1 MNSSAFQLNKVRRLI
16 KTQGRLVEVTRQ
28 NRDKFNEPN
37 GEAEVFSITGVFH
50 ETTSYLSKTGS
61 DGSTVRAKPS
71 PMLLCLWDDIKNI
84 KHTDQVI
91 LNNHIYNIGEIK
103 NLCEADVVGDI
114 SLEEVQT
121 NGTSDELSV

>member
-16 KTQGRLVEVTRQ
+16 KAQGRSVIVTRQ
-28 NRDKFNEPN
+28 GKNKFNEPN

-50 ETTSYLSKTGS
+50 EITSYLSKTGS

-71 PMLLCLWDDIKNI
+71 PMLMCLWDDINKI
-84 KHTDQVI
+84 KHTDQI
-91 LNNHIYNIGEIK
+91 IMNNHTYNIGEIK

-121 NGTSDELSV
+121 NGAD

>member
-16 KTQGRLVEVTRQ
+16 KTQGRSVVVTRQ
-28 NRDKFNEPN
+28 ERNKFNEPN
-37 GEAEVFSITGVFH
+37 GEAEVFTIKGVFH

-71 PMLLCLWDDIKNI
+71 PMLMCLWEDIQNVQ
-84 KHTDQVI
+84 HTDQMVI
-91 LNNHIYNIGEIK
+91 NNRTYNIGEIK
-103 NLCEADVVGDI
+103 NLCEADVVGDM

-121 NGTSDELSV
+121 NGTSEGF

>member
-16 KTQGRLVEVTRQ
+16 KTQGRLIVVTRQ
-28 NRDKFNEPN
+28 GKNKFNEPN
-37 GEAEVFSITGVFH
+37 GEAEVFSVRGVFH

-71 PMLLCLWDDIKNI
+71 PMFMCLWDDAQRLQ
-84 KHTDQVI
+84 HTDQVS
-91 LNNHIYNIGEIK
+91 LNNRTYNIGEIK
-103 NLCEADVVGDI
+103 NLCESNLVGDI

-121 NGTSDELSV
+121 DGTSTGI

>member
-1 MNSSAFQLNKVRRLI
+1 MNSSALQLNKVKRLI
-16 KTQGRLVEVTRQ
+16 KVQGRSVVVTRQ
-28 NRDKFNEPN
+28 KKNKFNEPN
-37 GEAEVFSITGVFH
+37 GEAEIFSVTGVFH

-71 PMLLCLWDDIKNI
+71 PMLMCLWDDIKKL

-91 LNNHIYNIGEIK
+91 LNNRTYNIGEIK
-103 NLCEADVVGDI
+103 NLCEAEVVGDI

-121 NGTSDELSV
+121 NGTSEGL

>member
-16 KTQGRLVEVTRQ
+16 KAQGRSVVVTRQ
-28 NRDKFNEPN
+28 ERNKFNEPN
-37 GEAEVFSITGVFH
+37 GEAEIFSVIGVFH

-71 PMLLCLWDDIKNI
+71 PMLMCLWDDAKKL
-84 KHTDQVI
+84 KHTDQVT
-91 LNNHIYNIGEIK
+91 LNNHTYNIGEIK

-121 NGTSDELSV
+121 DGTSERL